1 MQVRPTRRA
10 VLVLAAGLL
19 ARPAAFAASGP
30 GAAALTPR
38 AVIDTGNSVLNP
50 PAHADGLIV
59 FSGDRT
65 AGAVDPVSGALVWRA
80 DLPDGQPANFRPRL
94 GGGLAAIG
102 GRRGLAVHEAATGR
116 LLWRRTAAIQ
126 SGVPS
131 LSDGAIHVGD
141 GHEIVALDAAS
152 GAQLWRH
159 AGVPDT
165 LASYA
170 PVVAGGLVL
179 AGPGDGRLY
188 GLAIGD
194 GRPEWIVDRSEAWQ
208 YLRQLHVHDGILV
221 AGSYKEKLFGIA
233 VADGRALWEFNAGN
247 FINSHHVA
255 GGTAYLWSPTG
266 HVYAI
271 DAASGDVV
279 WRHETTDYDDSAG
292 NWASMMAELIVHD
305 GRLLALDMADVLHV
319 LSVEDGTELARHA
332 VGIPVRHAVL
342 PLPGGM
348 LAFPGM
354 NGRLLIAGGD

>member
-1 MQVRPTRRA
+1 MQVGPTRRA
-10 VLVLAAGLL
+10 VLALAAGLL
-19 ARPAAFAASGP
+19 ARPAASAQ
-30 GAAALTPR
+30 GAGTLVPH
-38 AVIDTGNSVLNP
+38 AVVDTGNRVLNP
-50 PAHADGLIV
+50 PAFADGLIV

-65 AGAVDPVSGALVWRA
+65 VGAVDPGTGALVWRTE
-80 DLPDGQPANFRPRL
+80 LPDGHPAHFRPRP
-94 GGGLAAIG
+94 GGGLAVIG
-102 GRRGLAVHEAATGR
+102 GRRGLAAYETATGQ
-116 LLWRRTAAIQ
+116 LLWRRNAAIQ

-152 GAQLWRH
+152 GALLWRH

-194 GRPEWIVDRSEAWQ
+194 GRPAWIVDRSEAWQ

-266 HVYAI
+266 HIHAI
-271 DAASGDVV
+271 DAASGKVA

-292 NWASMMAELIVHD
+292 NWASMLAELIVHD

-319 LSVEDGTELARHA
+319 LSVTDGRELARHP
-332 VGIPVRHAVL
+332 VGMPIRHAVL
-342 PLPGGM
+342 PLPDGM

-354 NGRLLIAGGD
+354 SGRLLIAGSA